1 MLVYYQEE
9 ENNMMTLKV
18 EKYEKVPWKIYEKY
32 TNYKDNGAG
41 AKRKKKSFLLCI
53 GERNHFH
60 TGPIN
65 IGILWFS
72 QSPNGFRLVLQEMVL
87 SARPVVTALVLVLH
101 IVLCFWIWFH

>member
-1 MLVYYQEE
+1 MLVLPRSRKQYDDIESRKNRKKYLGKYKKII
-9 ENNMMTLKV
+9 NYIDDGV
-18 EKYEKVPWKIYEKY
+18 E
-32 TNYKDNGAG
+32 

-87 SARPVVTALVLVLH
+87 SARPRGHCTGFGLAHCVVFLDMVP
-101 IVLCFWIWFH
+101 